1 MCSLFLLYRCNR
13 SKEKK
18 GIIQETNIPPLTKWS
33 EQSSI
38 TFVKCW
44 DDSLPFYAG
53 NFKPG
58 CNFDLFLG
66 WFCWRRTSSNVCC
79 LMQSVNLI
87 ISGGI
92 IIYLVR
98 ILSVSS
104 RRKVTCVT
112 CCELVCHYVCF
123 NCIWQCERRWRLQE
137 TNQRINEPE
146 AAFMKHVWHHFEVC
160 LRPETSTVPYLDRN
174 WWPLFL
180 ELGSV
185 PSETVAAA
193 LSPHIGVTGKRWAIL

>member
-1 MCSLFLLYRCNR
+1 MFSSFLLYRCNR
-13 SKEKK
+13 SKKK

-66 WFCWRRTSSNVCC
+66 WFCWRRTSSNDCC

-87 ISGGI
+87 ISGRW
-92 IIYLVR
+92 YHN
-98 ILSVSS
+98 LS
-104 RRKVTCVT
+104 
-112 CCELVCHYVCF
+112 CED
-123 NCIWQCERRWRLQE
+123 
-137 TNQRINEPE
+137 
-146 AAFMKHVWHHFEVC
+146 
-160 LRPETSTVPYLDRN
+160 S
-174 WWPLFL
+174 
-180 ELGSV
+180 
-185 PSETVAAA
+185 
-193 LSPHIGVTGKRWAIL
+193 IGVFKKKSNMRYMLRAGMPLRVLQLYMAMWKKLTTSRNQPEDKWAWGSFHEACLTPFWGLSTPRNFHSAISR